1 MPGYKGM
8 KQDKNNPDLKMA
20 GDVADGT
27 AQKMSQDKKMMQP
40 RKSGIYMDREEGKLP
55 MDRVGKY
62 YQDTNPKM
70 EQGNFL
76 KATAKHLMNPESS
89 EVGKLYEGAK
99 KVIKSTPVYKA
110 LKGTYNYLSGE
121 SEDQAN
127 KIQAKYNKGRKEIMK
142 GVGK

>member
-8 KQDKNNPDLKMA
+8 KQDKKNPDLKMA

-27 AQKMSQDKKMMQP
+27 AQKMEQ

-70 EQGNFL
+70 EQGNFI

-89 EVGKLYEGAK
+89 EVGKLYEAGK
-99 KVIKSTPVYKA
+99 KAVKSSGLYNA
-110 LKGTYNYLSGE
+110 LKGTYNYLSGG

-127 KIQAKYNKGRKEIMK
+127 KVQGSYNKKRKEIMK
-142 GVGK
+142 